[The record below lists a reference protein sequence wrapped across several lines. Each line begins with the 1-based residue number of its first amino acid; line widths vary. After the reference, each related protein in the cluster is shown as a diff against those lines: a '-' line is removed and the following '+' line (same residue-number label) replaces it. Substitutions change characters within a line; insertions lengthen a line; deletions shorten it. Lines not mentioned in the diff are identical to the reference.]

1 LDIDKDGLLRLE
13 GFKAGIL
20 SPEYGLKVDEVLE
33 IFSLVSRDGLF
44 QYRDYLIEINPNLRG
59 LLARGSSTTPS

>member
-44 QYRDYLIEINPNLRG
+44 
-59 LLARGSSTTPS
+59 